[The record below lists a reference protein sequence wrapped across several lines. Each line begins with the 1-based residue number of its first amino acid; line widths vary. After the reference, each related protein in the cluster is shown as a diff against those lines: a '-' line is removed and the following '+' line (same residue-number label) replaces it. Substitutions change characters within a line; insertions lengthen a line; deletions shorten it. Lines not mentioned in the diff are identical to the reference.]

1 MKIMRKNI
9 LKVYTKLIFEP
20 SLKGNLL
27 THLIF
32 VQNICRVAQNVVS
45 VIRCHN
51 SVLHNKGS
59 CLRKKTSIVF
69 NVIVLYFNV
78 SCV

>member
-1 MKIMRKNI
+1 MLKNI
-9 LKVYTKLIFEP
+9 FKVYTKLIFEP
-20 SLKGNLL
+20 SLKGTSNLL

-51 SVLHNKGS
+51 SVIHNKSS